1 MSRDISTQAAEAL
14 ETGRNFKKTN
24 TRVDGHAQELY
35 LHDNLIVKIECGSLY
50 ITLAGWVTLTT
61 CERLNA
67 LQGVYIKRK
76 QGRAYLNGQEIDPN
90 KWYKID

>member
-1 MSRDISTQAAEAL
+1 MSKKISELAVEAL
-14 ETGRNFKKTN
+14 EAGRNFKRAN

-35 LHDNLIVKIECGSLY
+35 LFENLIAKIECESLY

-67 LQGVYIKRK
+67 LNGVYIKRK